1 MKRNK
6 VKQEMAK
13 TVARGLDMVLTA
25 QAHSGACSFFSQPKA
40 PSQLSEFKRV
50 KGTKKYNRC

>member
-25 QAHSGACSFFSQPKA
+25 QAHSGACSFFSQPRHLH
-40 PSQLSEFKRV
+40 SCLNLKRV

>member
-6 VKQEMAK
+6 VKQERAK

-40 PSQLSEFKRV
+40 PSQLSEFKKSKR
-50 KGTKKYNRC
+50 N

>member
-13 TVARGLDMVLTA
+13 TVAKTNDLLL
-25 QAHSGACSFFSQPKA
+25 FFNN
-40 PSQLSEFKRV
+40 
-50 KGTKKYNRC
+50 NRK

>member
-1 MKRNK
+1 MKRK
-6 VKQEMAK
+6 DVKQEMAK

-40 PSQLSEFKRV
+40 PSQLSEFK
-50 KGTKKYNRC
+50 KGKRN

>member
-6 VKQEMAK
+6 VK

-40 PSQLSEFKRV
+40 PSQLSEFKKSKR
-50 KGTKKYNRC
+50 N

>member
-25 QAHSGACSFFSQPKA
+25 QGSFRCLQFLQSA
-40 PSQLSEFKRV
+40 
-50 KGTKKYNRC
+50 KGTFTVV